1 MKTKIKLLTAFSVLL
16 FLGACTDDLNV
27 TPQDDNLF
35 LTDDFYSTDASYKQG
50 LSGVYSNLS
59 LTGTDGPGSSFIKGL
74 DAGTSQY
81 GRTLWYMQVLAADE
95 AVWSYENDPGVREIQ
110 RNIWSA
116 ENPIIRGM
124 FGRAMVQVSFAN
136 EYLRQTTDAKLDT
149 RGVGEA
155 VRAEIPTFRAEAR
168 LLRALAYYH
177 LMDLYGKAPFLTEAD
192 LPGFTAGPQYDRAQ
206 LFAFLEEELTEIQA
220 DLKAP
225 RTNEHGRADKAV
237 AWMILAKMYLNA
249 EVYIG
254 TPKYTECIAQC
265 NNIIGGGYSLAPNYL
280 YNFMSDSDTNSARN
294 EIIFPLISDGQYTK
308 NYGPTTVMIN
318 GEVGSIEQNGVSLGV
333 GAGGWGGALR
343 VRKQFASKFEEAI
356 YNGDSR
362 NTLIKANRSAEIGSI
377 SDRDSGFVITKFSN
391 RTSNGGQGSDL
402 TFVDTDFP
410 LFRLADVYLMLAE
423 AQMRNSGATNSS
435 IDQAG
440 LATQQSVDYINDLR
454 ERAFGNTS
462 GNVSISQVSLQFILD
477 ERLRELHWE
486 SHRRQDLIRFNR
498 YTGGNYNWAW
508 KGNGSNGISISGNL
522 KVYPLPSQSLA
533 VNPNLT
539 QNPGY

>member
-1 MKTKIKLLTAFSVLL
+1 MLL

-27 TPQDDNLF
+27 EPQDDNLF
-35 LTDDFYSTDASYKQG
+35 LTDDFYKTDESYKQG
-50 LSGVYSNLS
+50 LAGVYSNLS
-59 LTGTDGPGSSFIKGL
+59 LTGTDGPGSSFIQGL

-95 AVWSYENDPGVREIQ
+95 AVWSYENDPGAKEIQ

-136 EYLRQTTDAKLDT
+136 EYLRQTTDEKLDS
-149 RGVGEA
+149 RGVGAA
-155 VRAEIPTFRAEAR
+155 VRAEIPAFRAEAK

-192 LPGFTAGPQYDRAQ
+192 LPGFTAGPQYDRAE
-206 LFAFLEEELTEIQA
+206 LFAFLEQDLLAIEA

-225 RTNEHGRADKAV
+225 RSNEHGRADKAV

-254 TPKYTECIAQC
+254 TPKYTECIAMC

-280 YNFMSDSDTNSARN
+280 HNFMSDSNTNAARN

-318 GEVGSIEQNGVSLGV
+318 GEVGSIEQNGISLGV

-343 VRKQFASKFEEAI
+343 VRKQFALKFEDAL
-356 YNGDSR
+356 YANDAR
-362 NTLIKANRSAEIGSI
+362 NTLITENRSPEIASI
-377 SDRDSGFVITKFSN
+377 SDRDAGYVITKFSN
-391 RTSNGGQGSDL
+391 RSSTGGQGTDL
-402 TFVDTDFP
+402 VFVDTDFP

-423 AQMRNSGATNSS
+423 AQVRNAGGTNSS
-435 IDQAG
+435 LDQTG
-440 LATQQSVDYINDLR
+440 LASQQSVDYINNLR
-454 ERAFGNTS
+454 ERAFGNQS
-462 GNVSISQVSLQFILD
+462 GNVSTSQVSLQFILD

-486 SHRRQDLIRFNR
+486 AHRRQDLIRFNR

-522 KVYPLPSQSLA
+522 KVYPLPTQSLA

>member
-35 LTDDFYSTDASYKQG
+35 LTDDFYTTDASYKQG
-50 LSGVYSNLS
+50 LAGVYSNLS
-59 LTGTDGPGSSFIKGL
+59 LTGTSGTGSSFIEGL

-81 GRTLWYMQVLAADE
+81 GRALWYMQVLAADE

-116 ENPIIRGM
+116 ENPIVRGM
-124 FGRAMVQVSFAN
+124 FGRAMVQVSFVN
-136 EYLRQTTDAKLDT
+136 EYLRQTTDAKLDA

-206 LFAFLEEELTEIQA
+206 LFAFLEEELTAIEA

-254 TPKYTECIAQC
+254 TPKYTECIA
-265 NNIIGGGYSLAPNYL
+265 
-280 YNFMSDSDTNSARN
+280 
-294 EIIFPLISDGQYTK
+294 
-308 NYGPTTVMIN
+308 
-318 GEVGSIEQNGVSLGV
+318 
-333 GAGGWGGALR
+333 
-343 VRKQFASKFEEAI
+343 
-356 YNGDSR
+356 
-362 NTLIKANRSAEIGSI
+362 
-377 SDRDSGFVITKFSN
+377 
-391 RTSNGGQGSDL
+391 
-402 TFVDTDFP
+402 
-410 LFRLADVYLMLAE
+410 
-423 AQMRNSGATNSS
+423 
-435 IDQAG
+435 
-440 LATQQSVDYINDLR
+440 
-454 ERAFGNTS
+454 
-462 GNVSISQVSLQFILD
+462 
-477 ERLRELHWE
+477 
-486 SHRRQDLIRFNR
+486 
-498 YTGGNYNWAW
+498 
-508 KGNGSNGISISGNL
+508 
-522 KVYPLPSQSLA
+522 
-533 VNPNLT
+533 
-539 QNPGY
+539 

>member
-1 MKTKIKLLTAFSVLL
+1 MKTKIRLLTGLSLLL

-27 TPQDDNLF
+27 DPADDNLF
-35 LTDDFYSTDASYKQG
+35 LSEDFFSTDASYKQG
-50 LSGVYSNLS
+50 LAGVYSNLS
-59 LTGTDGPGSSFIKGL
+59 LTGTDGPGSSFIQGL

-124 FGRAMVQVSFAN
+124 FGRAMVQVAFAN
-136 EYLRQTTDAKLDT
+136 EYLRQTTTEKLDA

-155 VRAEIPTFRAEAR
+155 VRAEIPAFRAEAR
-168 LLRALAYYH
+168 LLRAMAYYH
-177 LMDLYGKAPFLTEAD
+177 LMDLYGKAPFLTVAD
-192 LPGFTAGPQYDRAQ
+192 LPGFTGGPQYDRAQ
-206 LFAFLEEELTEIQA
+206 LFAFLEQELIDMEA

-254 TPKYTECIAQC
+254 TPKYTECITMC
-265 NNIIGGGYSLAPNYL
+265 NNIVGGGYSLAPNYL
-280 YNFMSDSDTNSARN
+280 HNFMADSNTNSALN
-294 EIIFPLISDGQYTK
+294 EIIFPLISDGQFTK
-308 NYGPTTVMIN
+308 NFGPTTVMIN
-318 GEVGSIEQNGVSLGV
+318 GSVGSIEQNGIALGV

-343 VRKQFASKFEEAI
+343 VRKQFANKFDDAL
-356 YNGDSR
+356 YDGDSR
-362 NTLIKANRSAEIGSI
+362 NTLIKENRTNEIGTI
-377 SDRDSGFVITKFSN
+377 SDRDSGFIIAKFSN
-391 RTSNGGQGSDL
+391 RTSNGAQGSDL
-402 TFVDTDFP
+402 VFVDTDFP

-423 AQMRNSGATNSS
+423 AQMRNAGGTNSTLE
-435 IDQAG
+435 QTG
-440 LATQQSVDYINDLR
+440 LASQESVAYINNLR
-454 ERAFGNTS
+454 ERAFGNQT
-462 GNVSISQVSLQFILD
+462 GNVSTAQVTLQFILD
-477 ERLRELHWE
+477 ERSRELHWE

-522 KVYPLPSQSLA
+522 KVYPIPLQSLA